1 MDGDSGEWQRGLT
14 ALWQYVAFR
23 GTAAVPPRA
32 VAVGVAIGAWA
43 EARRQNYWAGDLHPS
58 CVAALESLPGWSWAG
73 RSERRWSTRY
83 AGAMPPDNAVAGRLY
98 IGEWATAQRRAHAA
112 GNLPKPLTEQ
122 LDALPGWQWTED
134 RWQRGLTALRAYL
147 AQHETLEDIDSVEI
161 HGFAL
166 GHWVKRCRDDYHSG
180 SLNAWQID
188 DLESLPGWTWRG
200 PDERWRQGITALHA
214 YYLRYGAAQPP
225 QKTVVKASRS
235 VPGSK
240 DVDATT
246 GRAPSAASMS
256 PNSSRTDLGV
266 VSQARTGKGLDC
278 WSAAVTVGDRAPIK
292 VAASSSSALRTRV
305 AVRAATLAFATAGND
320 FELAMDVATAI
331 FGVASG
337 QALAG
342 FVGPLI
348 ARPNR

>member
-1 MDGDSGEWQRGLT
+1 VDGDSGEWQRGLT

-83 AGAMPPDNAVAGRLY
+83 AGAMPPDNAVAGRLH

-147 AQHETLEDIDSVEI
+147 AQHETLEDVDGAEI

-166 GHWVKRCRDDYHSG
+166 GHWVKRCRDDYRSG
-180 SLNAWQID
+180 SLNGWQID

-200 PDERWRQGITALHA
+200 PDERWRQGIAALRA
-214 YYLRYGAAQPP
+214 YYLRHGGAQPP
-225 QKTVVKASRS
+225 RRAVVNGFAIGAWVQGCRRDYRQGTLSAEHVAELESIPTWAWS
-235 VPGSK
+235 VRRRPGK
-240 DVDATT
+240 D
-246 GRAPSAASMS
+246 
-256 PNSSRTDLGV
+256 
-266 VSQARTGKGLDC
+266 
-278 WSAAVTVGDRAPIK
+278 
-292 VAASSSSALRTRV
+292 
-305 AVRAATLAFATAGND
+305 
-320 FELAMDVATAI
+320 
-331 FGVASG
+331 
-337 QALAG
+337 
-342 FVGPLI
+342 
-348 ARPNR
+348 